1 MPLDNSWDQNI
12 ELLAVDLKIDP
23 LVPEYADKMN
33 FYLTGLDDLERGPGD
48 NPGIGQ
54 ILCCK
59 TACKTFQIPGVN
71 SAQKFP
77 PWLMR

>member
-1 MPLDNSWDQNI
+1 MSRPRRDLGLSTVPLDNSWDQNI

-54 ILCCK
+54 ILCREYNRDV
-59 TACKTFQIPGVN
+59 AE
-71 SAQKFP
+71 
-77 PWLMR
+77 